1 MLLIEVDLEKT
12 TSQWRKFYY
21 HRQPVAHED
30 DSFLGIFGFALIWPM
45 ALLALWGLPRITG
58 GRPLALGAT
67 LFMVMLSYNL
77 EYEPW
82 HGRRMIIFAC
92 LATPLVGWCLNW
104 QGKKWLKYYLVVIV
118 GIGCLSAI
126 GAVLFRH
133 NGAMIP
139 LFEKSVFQMDRLQ
152 QLTRNESHA
161 GATPK

>member
-1 MLLIEVDLEKT
+1 
-12 TSQWRKFYY
+12 
-21 HRQPVAHED
+21 
-30 DSFLGIFGFALIWPM
+30 M

-92 LATPLVGWCLNW
+92 LAPPLVGWCLNW
-104 QGKKWLKYYLVVIV
+104 QEKKWLKYYLVVIV